1 MWPNM
6 QETVDLVTFAEE
18 ILNEK
23 FHLCAVIVTVITSII
38 AIAIIVITATA
49 TIVNIT
55 ITAGL

>member
-1 MWPNM
+1 MKNSI
-6 QETVDLVTFAEE
+6 F
-18 ILNEK
+18 
-23 FHLCAVIVTVITSII
+23 CAVIVTVITSIL